1 MAEIIKKSISELNF
15 PDNLSY
21 YKEHT
26 WAQVKGEFIQV
37 GVAVTPENSKLIE
50 HVEYE
55 AYAPDGLQA
64 LINHALLHKCVP
76 NETTEFNVH
85 YLG

>member
-1 MAEIIKKSISELNF
+1 MYHKMVVCNIDKKGLVN
-15 PDNLSY
+15 Y
-21 YKEHT
+21 M
-26 WAQVKGEFIQV
+26 QRGEFIQV

>member
-1 MAEIIKKSISELNF
+1 MYHKMVVCNIDKKGLVN
-15 PDNLSY
+15 Y
-21 YKEHT
+21 M
-26 WAQVKGEFIQV
+26 QRGEFIQV

-64 LINHALLHKCVP
+64 LINYALLQKCIP
-76 NETTEFNVH
+76 DELFEFNIW
-85 YLG
+85 YN

>member
-1 MAEIIKKSISELNF
+1 MIVCNIDKKGLVN
-15 PDNLSY
+15 Y
-21 YKEHT
+21 M
-26 WAQVKGEFIQV
+26 QRGEFIQV
-37 GVAVTPENSKLIE
+37 WVAVTPENSKLIE

>member
-1 MAEIIKKSISELNF
+1 MFGKMIVCNIDKKGLVN
-15 PDNLSY
+15 Y
-21 YKEHT
+21 M
-26 WAQVKGEFIQV
+26 QKGEFIQV

-85 YLG
+85 

>member
-1 MAEIIKKSISELNF
+1 MFGKMIVCNIDKKGLVN
-15 PDNLSY
+15 Y
-21 YKEHT
+21 M
-26 WAQVKGEFIQV
+26 QKGEFIQV

-76 NETTEFNVH
+76 NETMEFNVH

>member
-1 MAEIIKKSISELNF
+1 MFGKMIVCNIDKKGLVN
-15 PDNLSY
+15 Y
-21 YKEHT
+21 M
-26 WAQVKGEFIQV
+26 QKGEFIQV

>member
-1 MAEIIKKSISELNF
+1 MFGKMIVCNIDKKGLVN
-15 PDNLSY
+15 Y
-21 YKEHT
+21 M
-26 WAQVKGEFIQV
+26 QRGEFIQV

-64 LINHALLHKCVP
+64 LINHALLHKCIP
-76 NETTEFNVH
+76 NGSTAVNVH

>member
-1 MAEIIKKSISELNF
+1 MFGKMIVCNIDKKGLVN
-15 PDNLSY
+15 Y
-21 YKEHT
+21 M
-26 WAQVKGEFIQV
+26 QRGEFIQV

-85 YLG
+85 YVG

>member
-1 MAEIIKKSISELNF
+1 MIACNIDKKGLVN
-15 PDNLSY
+15 Y
-21 YKEHT
+21 M
-26 WAQVKGEFIQV
+26 QRGEFIQV

-64 LINHALLHKCVP
+64 LFNHALLHKWVP

-85 YLG
+85 YLR

>member
-1 MAEIIKKSISELNF
+1 MFGKMIVCNI
-15 PDNLSY
+15 DNKGLVNY
-21 YKEHT
+21 M
-26 WAQVKGEFIQV
+26 QRGEFIQV

-50 HVEYE
+50 RVEYE
-55 AYAPDGLQA
+55 TYAPDGLQA

>member
-1 MAEIIKKSISELNF
+1 MFGKMIVCNIDKKGLVN
-15 PDNLSY
+15 Y
-21 YKEHT
+21 M
-26 WAQVKGEFIQV
+26 QRGEFIQV

-64 LINHALLHKCVP
+64 LINHALLHKCMP

>member
-1 MAEIIKKSISELNF
+1 MYNKMVVWKKKKKGLVN
-15 PDNLSY
+15 Y
-21 YKEHT
+21 M
-26 WAQVKGEFIQV
+26 QRGEFIQV

>member
-1 MAEIIKKSISELNF
+1 MIVCNIDKKGLVN
-15 PDNLSY
+15 Y
-21 YKEHT
+21 M
-26 WAQVKGEFIQV
+26 QRGEFIQV

-76 NETTEFNVH
+76 SETTEFNVH

>member
-1 MAEIIKKSISELNF
+1 MFGKMIVCNIDKKGLVN
-15 PDNLSY
+15 Y
-21 YKEHT
+21 M
-26 WAQVKGEFIQV
+26 QRGEFIQV

>member
-1 MAEIIKKSISELNF
+1 MFGKMIVCNIDRKGLVN
-15 PDNLSY
+15 Y
-21 YKEHT
+21 M
-26 WAQVKGEFIQV
+26 QRGEFIQV

>member
-1 MAEIIKKSISELNF
+1 MYHKMVVCNIDKKGLVN
-15 PDNLSY
+15 Y
-21 YKEHT
+21 M
-26 WAQVKGEFIQV
+26 QRGEFIQV

-85 YLG
+85 YLR

>member
-1 MAEIIKKSISELNF
+1 MFGKMIVCNIDRKGLVN
-15 PDNLSY
+15 Y
-21 YKEHT
+21 M
-26 WAQVKGEFIQV
+26 QRGGEFIQV

>member
-1 MAEIIKKSISELNF
+1 MFGKMIVCNIDEKGLVN
-15 PDNLSY
+15 Y
-21 YKEHT
+21 M
-26 WAQVKGEFIQV
+26 QRGEFIQV

-64 LINHALLHKCVP
+64 LINHALLHKCLP

>member
-1 MAEIIKKSISELNF
+1 MFGKMIVCNIDKKGLVN
-15 PDNLSY
+15 Y
-21 YKEHT
+21 M
-26 WAQVKGEFIQV
+26 QKGEFIQV

-85 YLG
+85 DLG